1 MATTRHAHAVHLVV
15 LLILEVCFVFSR
27 EVEAN
32 SSVRVKVDYVA
43 GKEGV
48 YDLKPFVVVDT
59 ITNQRYLLKHS
70 PLIYVL
76 ATP

>member
-1 MATTRHAHAVHLVV
+1 MAMT
-15 LLILEVCFVFSR
+15 CSPSR
-27 EVEAN
+27 LARSEVEAN

-48 YDLKPFVVVDT
+48 YDLKPFVVIDT
-59 ITNQRYLLKHS
+59 ITNQRYVLKHS

-76 ATP
+76 APASLLLTS

>member
-1 MATTRHAHAVHLVV
+1 M
-15 LLILEVCFVFSR
+15 
-27 EVEAN
+27 
-32 SSVRVKVDYVA
+32 RVKVDYVA

-76 ATP
+76 PPVATSTPSP